1 MYPIDIAFAISA
13 TSTSANE
20 LYTYMKNAITHII
33 DSYGMYYVHHALM
46 VFGSE
51 TYVRITFAQSFN
63 STEQFNSL
71 LGSIV
76 RVGGRPDL
84 PKALEKVAD
93 LFKPGY
99 KGERPNVRKFLVVIV
114 DRNTVGSENVV
125 LRYAKF
131 LENLGIKVR
140 RSYYGLILHVCS
152 FVIKTS
158 VVMSLNPVNAATN
171 KQKEYDRICRPGSNF
186 IAVFFYDTAYPLL
199 KLKRLGISLKWST
212 LEFVHTSERKC
223 RN

>member
-1 MYPIDIAFAISA
+1 MKCRICARFILYFSISVLVTYPIDIAFAISA

-33 DSYGMYYVHHALM
+33 DTYGMYYVHHALM

-51 TYVRITFAQSFN
+51 AYVRITFAQNFN

-76 RVGGRPDL
+76 RVGGQPDL
-84 PKALEKVAD
+84 PKALEKAAD

-114 DRNTVGSENVV
+114 DRNTFGNENVV
-125 LRYAKF
+125 LLNAKF
-131 LENLGIKVR
+131 LENLGIKVGR
-140 RSYYGLILHVCS
+140 SSYYGLTLFVCS

-158 VVMSLNPVNAATN
+158 VVTSWNPVNSGTN
-171 KQKEYDRICRPGSNF
+171 KQ
-186 IAVFFYDTAYPLL
+186 
-199 KLKRLGISLKWST
+199 
-212 LEFVHTSERKC
+212 
-223 RN
+223 

>member
-1 MYPIDIAFAISA
+1 MKCRICARFILSFSISVLVTYPIDIAFAISA

-33 DSYGMYYVHHALM
+33 DTYGMYYVHHALM

-51 TYVRITFAQSFN
+51 PYVRITFAQSFN

-76 RVGGRPDL
+76 RVGGQPDL

-114 DRNTVGSENVV
+114 DRNTVGNENVV
-125 LRYAKF
+125 LLNAKF
-131 LENLGIKVR
+131 LENLGIKVGR
-140 RSYYGLILHVCS
+140 SSYYGLTLFVCS

-158 VVMSLNPVNAATN
+158 VVTSWNPVNSATN
-171 KQKEYDRICRPGSNF
+171 KQ
-186 IAVFFYDTAYPLL
+186 
-199 KLKRLGISLKWST
+199 
-212 LEFVHTSERKC
+212 
-223 RN
+223 

>member
-1 MYPIDIAFAISA
+1 MDANKGCRLLFKREYTVLALANIKLTLNETSYMCKIYSLFFSISVLVTYPIDIAFAISA
-13 TSTSANE
+13 TSSSANE
-20 LYTYMKNAITHII
+20 LYTYMKNAITHITMA
-33 DSYGMYYVHHALM
+33 YGMYYVHHALM

-51 TYVRITFAQSFN
+51 AYVRITFAQSFN

-99 KGERPNVRKFLVVIV
+99 IGERPNVRKFLVVIV
-114 DRNTVGSENVV
+114 DRNTVGDENVV

-131 LENLGIKVR
+131 LENLGIKVGR
-140 RSYYGLILHVCS
+140 SSYYGLILFVRS
-152 FVIKTS
+152 FVIKKS
-158 VVMSLNPVNAATN
+158 VVMSWNPVNVATN
-171 KQKEYDRICRPGSNF
+171 KQ
-186 IAVFFYDTAYPLL
+186 
-199 KLKRLGISLKWST
+199 
-212 LEFVHTSERKC
+212 
-223 RN
+223 